1 MKMDLLVRICD
12 HLGEDSDFW
21 WNKRK
26 RLIEKII
33 DKHWAFEIGQF
44 FTKLSVPILQDIAL
58 AKELPTR
65 KHGKG
70 LLKIELIEDISNK
83 M

>member
-1 MKMDLLVRICD
+1 MRPPWRTS
-12 HLGEDSDFW
+12 SDFW

-33 DKHWAFEIGQF
+33 DKLWAFEIGQF
-44 FTKLSVPILQDIAL
+44 FTKLSVPILQDIAF

-70 LLKIELIEDISNK
+70 LLKKELIEDISNK